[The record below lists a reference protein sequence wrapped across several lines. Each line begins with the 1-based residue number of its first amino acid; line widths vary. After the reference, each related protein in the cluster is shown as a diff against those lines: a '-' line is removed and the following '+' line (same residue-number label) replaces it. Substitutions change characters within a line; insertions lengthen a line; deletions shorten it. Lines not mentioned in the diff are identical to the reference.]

1 MEDADGG
8 HIVDTCFEELSAEI
22 THLAR
27 ALYATQRQSA
37 FSIYTKINTRVG
49 FFLDFSSLGQL
60 YMLQTSFLSSKGEK
74 INCLSNVSCYCKLL
88 CCQSSNIVNWP
99 LMNLSQHCLAAA
111 LSKTSYCFCFW
122 GFLSRS
128 CSHCHSGGSF
138 QCHQLTSHDELR
150 PIRSSCSLHIFVH
163 ITWNAQMSCILV
175 SRGRVCVYVLACGSG
190 PCVEGPGTQVEENWN
205 RLRNSVQSKHKSRTS
220 SGNYSRLESHLLSL

>member
-22 THLAR
+22 THVAR

-74 INCLSNVSCYCKLL
+74 K
-88 CCQSSNIVNWP
+88 
-99 LMNLSQHCLAAA
+99 
-111 LSKTSYCFCFW
+111 
-122 GFLSRS
+122 
-128 CSHCHSGGSF
+128 
-138 QCHQLTSHDELR
+138 
-150 PIRSSCSLHIFVH
+150 
-163 ITWNAQMSCILV
+163 
-175 SRGRVCVYVLACGSG
+175 
-190 PCVEGPGTQVEENWN
+190 
-205 RLRNSVQSKHKSRTS
+205 
-220 SGNYSRLESHLLSL
+220 